1 MKEKNI
7 PFSKSFL
14 SSSTKETIKFGEKI
28 GFFISRLPKKNGA
41 QIINFRGDLGAGKTT
56 LIKGIATGFGIKKKI
71 TSPTFVLMKRF
82 STKTRYST
90 FIHIDAYRLSSF
102 KDVVAL
108 KIEKYLNDPHSI
120 ILIEWMKNI
129 SSKKMKPTCV
139 ITLKHKKDGSRLITT
154 KL

>member
-1 MKEKNI
+1 MKEKND
-7 PFSKSFL
+7 PFPKSFL
-14 SSSTKETIKFGEKI
+14 SSSTKETIQLGEKI
-28 GFFISRLPKKNGA
+28 GFFLSKLPQKKGA
-41 QIINFRGDLGAGKTT
+41 QIISFRGDLGAGKTT
-56 LIKGIATGFGIKKKI
+56 LIKGIAAGFSIKKNI

-102 KDVVAL
+102 KDIKPL
-108 KIEKYLNDPHSI
+108 EIEKDLDNPHSI

-129 SSKKMKPTCV
+129 SSKKIKPSCV
-139 ITLKHKKDGSRLITT
+139 ITLKHKKDGTRLITT